1 MQYKV
6 VFAEN
11 TSTELADK
19 VQTQIKMGWKPLGGV
34 AVVVEKD
41 TGVLRFY
48 QAMIKE

>member
-11 TSTELADK
+11 TGTELAKK
-19 VQTQIKMGWKPLGGV
+19 VQTQIKMGWKPIGGV
-34 AVVVEKD
+34 AVVAD
-41 TGVLRFY
+41 QGTGVLRFY